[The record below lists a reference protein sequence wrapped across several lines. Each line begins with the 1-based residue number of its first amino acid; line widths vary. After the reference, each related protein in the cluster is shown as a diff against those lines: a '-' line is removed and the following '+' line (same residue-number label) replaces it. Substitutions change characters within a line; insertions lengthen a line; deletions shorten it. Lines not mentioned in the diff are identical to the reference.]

1 MVMAQTEYAG
11 PFNAYSNDY
20 LLNVYGQGPARVRAA
35 VSGLA
40 NEELSVFPFPDK
52 WSVKEIAFHLT
63 ESEIFGSI
71 RFRQALTQTN
81 PVFPCYDQNIWT
93 KRLKYQQRDLYELDD
108 ALDLFTLLRKTNGK
122 LLASLEKDQWKFKGT
137 HPEKGEMTMR
147 QLLEL
152 YADHAERHIDQI
164 LARRRLFGR
173 SLDLPALLSKRL

>member
-1 MVMAQTEYAG
+1 MVLVQSGHAG
-11 PFNAYSNDY
+11 PFDAYSNDY
-20 LLNVYGQGPARVRAA
+20 LLDVYGQGPARLRAA
-35 VSGLA
+35 LAGLER
-40 NEELSVFPFPDK
+40 EELSVFPFPDK

-71 RFRQALTQTN
+71 RFRQTLTQN
-81 PVFPCYDQNIWT
+81 KPVFPCYDQDIWT
-93 KRLKYQQRDLYELDD
+93 KRLKYQQRDLYELED

-122 LLASLEKDQWKFKGT
+122 LLASLEEDQWKFEGT
-137 HPEKGEMTMR
+137 HPENGVMTMR

-173 SLDLPALLSKRL
+173 TLELPSILSKRL